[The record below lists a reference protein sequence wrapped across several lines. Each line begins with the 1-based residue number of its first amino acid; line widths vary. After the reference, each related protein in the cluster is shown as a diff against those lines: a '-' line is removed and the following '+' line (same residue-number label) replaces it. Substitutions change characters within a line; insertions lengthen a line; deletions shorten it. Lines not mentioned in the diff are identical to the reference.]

1 MSDSVHTARWI
12 SQING
17 QNWDIHLFPS
27 KDYGVTHPE
36 LKNMTIHHSIYGRQK
51 NPDRSVSFQG
61 IPVISSHVA
70 SLARRT
76 TRALSPHYRALQLK
90 QVIENL
96 QPDIIHSMEIQAAG
110 YLTLETKKQF
120 QGEFPPWIVTNWG
133 SDLYL
138 FGRLSDHIDRIKGV
152 LSKCDYYSCEC
163 HRDVGLAKQ
172 MGLKGQVLPVLP
184 NSGGFDLKRASE
196 LKHSERTSARRLILL
211 KGYQGWAGRALVGLR
226 AIELC
231 ADSLQGYRI
240 AIYMA
245 SPEVKIAAELFSKKT
260 GIPVELVPRCSHEEM
275 MRLYGQARIYVGLSI
290 SDAISTSLLEAIVMG
305 AFPIQSCTSCANEWI
320 IDGEMGFI
328 VPPEDPELISAAIR
342 RALSDDALVD
352 RAAELN
358 FRLAKERLDE
368 KVVRPQV
375 IAMYE
380 KIAARSRLKQR
391 EREKPS

>member
-1 MSDSVHTARWI
+1 MSDSIHTARWI
-12 SQING
+12 SQIKG

-27 KDYGVTHPE
+27 KDYGVTHPG

-51 NPDRSVSFQG
+51 NPNRSVSFQG

-76 TRALSPHYRALQLK
+76 VRALSPHYRALQLK

-133 SDLYL
+133 SDIYF
-138 FGRLSDHIDRIKGV
+138 FGRLADHAEKIRAV
-152 LSKCDYYSCEC
+152 LSLCDYYSCEC
-163 HRDVGLAKQ
+163 HRDVSLAKQ
-172 MGLKGQVLPVLP
+172 MGLKGEVLPIMP
-184 NSGGFDLKRASE
+184 NGGGFDL
-196 LKHSERTSARRLILL
+196 ERVRGWKQPEPISARRLILL

-226 AIELC
+226 AIEFC
-231 ADSLQGYRI
+231 ADSLQGYRV

-245 SPEVKIAAELFSKKT
+245 SPEVRIAAELFSKKT
-260 GIPVELVPRCSHEEM
+260 GIPVELVPHCSHEEM

-305 AFPIQSCTSCANEWI
+305 AFPIQSCTSCADEWI
-320 IDGEMGFI
+320 VDGESGFI
-328 VPPEDPELISAAIR
+328 VPSEDPEPVSAAIR
-342 RALSDDALVD
+342 RALTDNNLVD
-352 RAAELN
+352 RAAEIN
-358 FRLAKERLDE
+358 GRTAESRLDE
-368 KVVRPQV
+368 NILRPQV

-380 KIAARSRLKQR
+380 KVASESKAKLQKGGHAR
-391 EREKPS
+391 